1 MGRKGLL
8 QGKVERETVVL
19 KELGSG
25 KKREVNMKEKT
36 NDLKVVK
43 ILVFCCVFPR
53 FQRWRTL

>member
-53 FQRWRTL
+53 FQR